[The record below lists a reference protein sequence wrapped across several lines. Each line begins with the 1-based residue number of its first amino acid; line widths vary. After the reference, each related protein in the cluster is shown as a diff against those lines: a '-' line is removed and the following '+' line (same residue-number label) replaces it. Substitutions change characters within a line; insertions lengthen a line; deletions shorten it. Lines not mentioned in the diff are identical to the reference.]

1 MLRTTGVGFGTSLL
15 VSGGDERTS
24 NSKPRIVPLPEA
36 RRRPQKV
43 TFALIASPSRVNARA
58 RRQQPALADNSGQ
71 EAEIVHRRDRCP
83 AIGSS
88 YAGFKTS
95 MERTAMSQS
104 HPLSRKQPTLMSR
117 LSSKNVLLVGISA
130 LALTMAGTSI
140 ASAKDKKKD
149 DAMNT
154 VKIIRKILSDVLGD
168 PKPTPTPSPSPSPS
182 PSPNG

>member
-95 MERTAMSQS
+95 MELTTMSQS
-104 HPLSRKQPTLMSR
+104 HPLSRKEPTLMTR
-117 LSSKNVLLVGISA
+117 LRSKNVLVVAISA
-130 LALTMAGTSI
+130 LAVTMAGTSI

-149 DAMNT
+149 DPMKT
-154 VKIIRKILSDVLGD
+154 VQIIKNILDEALKPVLT
-168 PKPTPTPSPSPSPS
+168 PTPTPSPSPSPS
-182 PSPNG
+182 PGP